1 MQMLRIRLSVRESA
15 TGRPEEV
22 LDEMGIKF
30 EDTRV
35 HREELF
41 LENQ

>member
-1 MQMLRIRLSVRESA
+1 MLRIRLSVRESA

-30 EDTRV
+30 ENTHV
-35 HREELF
+35 HREEL
-41 LENQ
+41 LLQNQ